1 MRLRGW
7 LVALLAAAAFGCGPK
22 ADLTKALEVF
32 DVSSG
37 WSDAGI
43 VNGQN
48 KVVPTISF
56 KLRNTSDLRL
66 VQVDLNAIFRR
77 VTETEEWGSGLVRV
91 AGSEGLGPGEATKT
105 LTVESEKGYTSTD
118 SRADILKNSKFVDAK
133 VDLYAK
139 YGNTQWVRHSE
150 YPIARQLIAR

>member
-22 ADLTKALEVF
+22 VDLTKALEVSEVSTGWG
-32 DVSSG
+32 DV
-37 WSDAGI
+37 GI

-48 KVVPTISF
+48 KLVPSISF

-66 VQVDLNAIFRR
+66 VQVDVNAIFRR
-77 VTETEEWGSGLVRV
+77 VNEPEEWGSGLVSV
-91 AGSEGLGPGEATKT
+91 AGSEGLGHGATTKM
-105 LTVESEKGYTSTD
+105 LTVDSEKGYTGTEPRLD
-118 SRADILKNSKFVDAK
+118 MLKNSHFVDAK